1 MRAKWKNIKQK
12 HFFQPHEVNAARKGN
27 VSGKCY
33 INSYNTSVLLPSNG
47 EYEIYDSGVDG
58 IILVC
63 ADGTVI
69 DQL

>member
-12 HFFQPHEVNAARKGN
+12 HFFQPHEVNAARKRN

-33 INSYNTSVLLPSNG
+33 INSYNTSILLPGNG

>member
-1 MRAKWKNIKQK
+1 MKAKWKNIKQK
-12 HFFQPHEVNAARKGN
+12 HFFQPYEVNAARKGN
-27 VSGKCY
+27 VCGKY
-33 INSYNTSVLLPSNG
+33 FINSYNTAILLPGNN

-58 IILVC
+58 VILVC